1 MVCKFS
7 FISPLKVSPRARL
20 TFILLIF
27 SAMLIVSGCGS
38 TTPKLSGNTSV
49 VILATSTANDQLS
62 EVYGV
67 MNTLTLTSESGNTVS
82 LLADPLGVE
91 FIHVNGAAQPLSTVS
106 VPQDVYTSAT
116 VTLGGGSFYCLAL
129 DPNGDIDGNWYSY
142 GSVPASDLTVSLS
155 SPITVTGTGMG
166 LVLNLLVSKSATW
179 TTCTPNGIEPFTI
192 TPNFSL
198 TAQVLPVPT
207 ANEAYGKL
215 NGLAGLISS
224 VDAGG
229 NGVIVDAAV
238 YGVGQRWQASFNAET
253 VFEGVSGS
261 RELVAGLPVNMDVAI
276 QADGT
281 LVATRVAV
289 ADTDTTNLTVW
300 DGPVLQVNGSDST
313 MFMFGRQQIGP
324 ILVGGAALVQ
334 FGSSSFAISRQLN
347 NLAALPF
354 PASFTASNMVA
365 GQSIE
370 ATLHNAQ
377 FPGGPSFLLPAA
389 TVTLLPQTVDGTI
402 QSVSTSGAFTIYT
415 VTLAPYD
422 NFPEFAV
429 QPAVQTTLLK
439 NPNTVVVYVDA
450 STERL
455 NTTTL
460 AAGSVARFNGLVFND
475 NGTLRMD
482 CVQMNDGV
490 AP

>member
-1 MVCKFS
+1 
-7 FISPLKVSPRARL
+7 
-20 TFILLIF
+20 
-27 SAMLIVSGCGS
+27 
-38 TTPKLSGNTSV
+38 
-49 VILATSTANDQLS
+49 
-62 EVYGV
+62 
-67 MNTLTLTSESGNTVS
+67 
-82 LLADPLGVE
+82 
-91 FIHVNGAAQPLSTVS
+91 
-106 VPQDVYTSAT
+106 
-116 VTLGGGSFYCLAL
+116 
-129 DPNGDIDGNWYSY
+129 
-142 GSVPASDLTVSLS
+142 
-155 SPITVTGTGMG
+155 
-166 LVLNLLVSKSATW
+166 
-179 TTCTPNGIEPFTI
+179 
-192 TPNFSL
+192 
-198 TAQVLPVPT
+198 
-207 ANEAYGKL
+207 
-215 NGLAGLISS
+215 
-224 VDAGG
+224 
-229 NGVIVDAAV
+229 
-238 YGVGQRWQASFNAET
+238 
-253 VFEGVSGS
+253 
-261 RELVAGLPVNMDVAI
+261 
-276 QADGT
+276 
-281 LVATRVAV
+281 
-289 ADTDTTNLTVW
+289 
-300 DGPVLQVNGSDST
+300 
-313 MFMFGRQQIGP
+313 
-324 ILVGGAALVQ
+324 
-334 FGSSSFAISRQLN
+334 
-347 NLAALPF
+347 
-354 PASFTASNMVA
+354 MVA